1 MDHFILNS
9 EHICWRSVLGSRSA
23 LGILNHSSSGRVR
36 RVNSRSWW
44 YLQATASTACIDSA
58 LTDFHPQVV
67 RRQCLGADQVAVA
80 NLRIGHSSVGLAGS

>member
-58 LTDFHPQVV
+58 LTDFHP
-67 RRQCLGADQVAVA
+67 LGGTPPVP
-80 NLRIGHSSVGLAGS
+80 RSRPGCSCKSSNRS